1 MAGLDTVELEGLRD
15 ELIRMRGRGIRS
27 SLYDGKRIEYASDA
41 ELAAALTDLE
51 ARIKRA
57 SACTPRAVAFSAS
70 KGL

>member
-1 MAGLDTVELEGLRD
+1 MAGLDTAELEGLRD

-41 ELAAALTDLE
+41 ELAAAIADLG
-51 ARIKRA
+51 ARIRRA
-57 SACTPRAVAFSAS
+57 SAPRPGAVRFSSS